1 MPTQRHSTNV
11 LVALFSAAVATAF
24 LIACQQSQQSAPSA
38 MAQPKTAGSEV
49 YVIFEGP
56 WAIVPDPKDPNSVV
70 AIAPKTKS
78 HRPLAVVPMSKIL
91 DAGTYELAIPAH
103 GTPAAR
109 DLDKGFLR
117 VAVDPKN
124 VQKVLDA
131 KMERYAIRLPKP
143 ESYVAETR
151 FESRVDSTY
160 PPTPATQQNYVTAV
174 SLVYHVTTRAGFSLT
189 GTKDEGGAFAPQL
202 PQLDTPMVRF
212 VIDPAEYPQDACY
225 THSRQAFH
233 DLVRLLGVTLYV
245 DFPDNREDC
254 HTKDPQLSAAKRA
267 QMLHG
272 FPGQWTGGLSADDI
286 AEPQEAGM
294 TGAIIAAYLHPAAR
308 VITRNLEA
316 VFYFFHTTICQAPIV
331 IGEGG

>member
-1 MPTQRHSTNV
+1 MRTRQSTNV
-11 LVALFSAAVATAF
+11 LVALFSAALATAF
-24 LIACQQSQQSAPSA
+24 LIACQQSQPSAPSP
-38 MAQPKTAGSEV
+38 MAEPKTAASEV

-78 HRPLAVVPMSKIL
+78 HRPLAVVPTSKIL

-117 VAVDPKN
+117 VPVDPKD
-124 VQKVLDA
+124 VQKALDD

-143 ESYVAETR
+143 ETYVAETR

-160 PPTPATQQNYVTAV
+160 PPKPATQQNYVTAV
-174 SLVYHVTTRAGFSLT
+174 TLVYHVTTRTGFSLT
-189 GTKDEGGAFAPQL
+189 GTKDEGGTFAPQL
-202 PQLDTPMVRF
+202 PQLDTPIVRF
-212 VIDPAEYPQDACY
+212 VIDPAEYPEDACY

-254 HTKDPQLSAAKRA
+254 RKKDPQLSAAKRA

-272 FPGQWTGGLSADDI
+272 FPGQWTRSIFADDM
-286 AEPQEAGM
+286 AAPQEAGM
-294 TGAIIAAYLHPAAR
+294 SGAFWGAYLYPATR

-316 VFYFFHTTICQAPIV
+316 VFYFFHTTVCHAPVV
-331 IGEGG
+331 IADGS